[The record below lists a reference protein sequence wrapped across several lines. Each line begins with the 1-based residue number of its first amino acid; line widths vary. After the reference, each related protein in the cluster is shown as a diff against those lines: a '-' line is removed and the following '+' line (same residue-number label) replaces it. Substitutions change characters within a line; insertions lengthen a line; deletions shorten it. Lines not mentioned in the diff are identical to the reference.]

1 MGCERLSERFSH
13 HPREEKQ
20 CQRMQHRDKSCLEHG
35 YRSYGVAN
43 KSLSTTSCT
52 VQEKDSAD
60 VVVDRVHDSIIDSS
74 LGVVEFGD
82 ILGDP
87 GSKLFPVVT

>member
-1 MGCERLSERFSH
+1 MPEDVTQTNLALSMDS
-13 HPREEKQ
+13 
-20 CQRMQHRDKSCLEHG
+20 G
-35 YRSYGVAN
+35 SYGVAN
-43 KSLSTTSCT
+43 KSLSTTSCA

-60 VVVDRVHDSIIDSS
+60 VVVNRVHDSIIDSS

-87 GSKLFPVVT
+87 GSKLFPVVVQLLMYSHPPTNDTPKM